1 MPVVGSMLEKL
12 VSLALVISKGRARL
26 AARQKHLQIRT
37 SPIGKAIDMP
47 VAKIEYEGV
56 TFEVEVT
63 PQALDDIR
71 FKFNPSNT
79 DKVTRLKTLA
89 AAYLSLLE
97 AVCAEGNNI
106 AGREFAIARTD
117 FQKVSM
123 MAVLGATK
131 GL

>member
-1 MPVVGSMLEKL
+1 
-12 VSLALVISKGRARL
+12 
-26 AARQKHLQIRT
+26 
-37 SPIGKAIDMP
+37 MP
-47 VAKIEYEGV
+47 VAKIEYEGQ
-56 TFEVEVT
+56 TIEVEVT

-71 FKFNPSNT
+71 FKFNPSNL
-79 DKVTRLKTLA
+79 DNVGKLKTLA

-97 AVCAEGNNI
+97 QLVKEKPE

-123 MAVLGATK
+123 MAVFAATK

>member
-1 MPVVGSMLEKL
+1 MSL
-12 VSLALVISKGRARL
+12 V
-26 AARQKHLQIRT
+26 
-37 SPIGKAIDMP
+37 
-47 VAKIEYEGV
+47 KIEYEGIRL
-56 TFEVEVT
+56 EVEVT

-71 FKFNPSNT
+71 FKFNPSQLGGVTNL
-79 DKVTRLKTLA
+79 KVLA

-97 AVCAEGNNI
+97 EMAKKKPE

-123 MAVLGATK
+123 MAVLAATK